1 MSTLFATDSHLVLP
15 SVGLPLLSLLQSFA
29 TVLKNLVK
37 NTLRSEPGRT
47 PLVGVSFHGVTPM
60 GFPQSTRPRP
70 ELTPSSKHGLIT
82 AAFHHLGS
90 QSSNNPIDLYA
101 RLGRFVES
109 DFAAIATMYW
119 CCEENNSYNAQN
131 PETSA
136 QMVMIVST
144 TQGSCAWRRRC
155 CNHDQF
161 MLPMQIPSVTR
172 CSLLLF
178 VILIAVL

>member
-90 QSSNNPIDLYA
+90 QSSNNPIVLYA
-101 RLGRFVES
+101 S
-109 DFAAIATMYW
+109 DDSLNLTLPRSRQCIGVAKKIISTMHR
-119 CCEENNSYNAQN
+119 
-131 PETSA
+131 
-136 QMVMIVST
+136 
-144 TQGSCAWRRRC
+144 TQKPVRKW
-155 CNHDQF
+155 
-161 MLPMQIPSVTR
+161 
-172 CSLLLF
+172 
-178 VILIAVL
+178 